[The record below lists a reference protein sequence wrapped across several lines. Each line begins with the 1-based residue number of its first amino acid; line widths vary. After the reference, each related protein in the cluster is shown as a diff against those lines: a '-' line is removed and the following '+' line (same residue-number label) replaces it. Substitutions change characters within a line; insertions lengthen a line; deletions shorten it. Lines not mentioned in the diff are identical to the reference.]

1 MHFLQREDYIYLP
14 PTGNRKLEGELATSI
29 AEKSSPDIAKL
40 GHQSKVPTINETT
53 DGAGATS
60 PKPRNKDLQE
70 VTTIMTGNRKLEGEP
85 ATSIAEKSS
94 PDIAKLGHQSKVP
107 TINETTDG
115 AGATSPKPR
124 NKDLQEVTTIMTRLY
139 LFTPEKTSSH
149 HVNYLSSMQA
159 GRQLQDE

>member
-70 VTTIMTGNRKLEGEP
+70 VTTIMT
-85 ATSIAEKSS
+85 
-94 PDIAKLGHQSKVP
+94 
-107 TINETTDG
+107 
-115 AGATSPKPR
+115 
-124 NKDLQEVTTIMTRLY
+124 RLY

-159 GRQLQDE
+159 GSCKMSKLGIVYRLKDEILVQIDQNA

>member
-1 MHFLQREDYIYLP
+1 MEDNHWFDGRHQLHFLQREDYIYLP
-14 PTGNRKLEGELATSI
+14 P
-29 AEKSSPDIAKL
+29 
-40 GHQSKVPTINETT
+40 
-53 DGAGATS
+53 
-60 PKPRNKDLQE
+60 
-70 VTTIMTGNRKLEGEP
+70 TGNRKLEGEP

-159 GRQLQDE
+159 VARWVNWGLFIVWKTRFWFKIDQNASTSKKHSFYCNSPNL

>member
-1 MHFLQREDYIYLP
+1 MEDDHWFDGRHQLHFLQREDYIYLP

-70 VTTIMTGNRKLEGEP
+70 VTTIMT
-85 ATSIAEKSS
+85 
-94 PDIAKLGHQSKVP
+94 
-107 TINETTDG
+107 
-115 AGATSPKPR
+115 
-124 NKDLQEVTTIMTRLY
+124 RLY

-159 GRQLQDE
+159 VARWVNWSFCERPVERRDFGSKSTKMPRLQKNTVSIVIHQISKSWSLNDAEHW